1 MEEPDKDDSELPIAP
16 VKEPANPE
24 LASVKRVLTLLDKT
38 AKSSRTYGTT
48 NPVAQKFFQQLFE
61 GLTAHLATYSKLAFL
76 VQRSELY
83 FNGEV
88 VYRSDQDSSNESVAF
103 KLYADGIRELAFL
116 EGLSAE
122 DLSFLLDSLWDSV
135 NPEESDDDIV
145 TRLWSKNLST
155 ITLVTAEEIAKAST
169 SEDVYSQPRA
179 GIEDVFSLPSAE
191 MMEAPESSLRELLD
205 REQAR
210 ARKGWGTGFG
220 EGGGS
225 DAGDGETPDGEGTG
239 GGSGEGIGGGTGRG
253 TGKGSGGGTGG
264 EPGRQASR
272 FQSGHAGYEVSE
284 KELAELA
291 KEVEAE
297 RVRDNMTYLLDMLT
311 AILASEQT
319 PAILTKLFD
328 LWGNVLDSLTA
339 QGKWSVLD
347 SVLGL
352 LHAAPEMR
360 PDLGDD
366 HKKQLATLHENLG
379 RPERIKMIET
389 YLNKIPDAST
399 VGLSTVLLSIASA
412 AIPALCAL
420 LANLEATAHQ
430 AIVAEALEILAKDQ
444 PDHVLRGLSDRR
456 PRYVKNLLAILLK
469 WNNPRFADSV
479 EKLVRYPDVQ
489 VRKEVVRAI
498 GIFRPNGNGTKLV
511 TFLSDAEESIRFAAL
526 KLLMTGQYKTPY
538 AVWSPLVSAEP
549 FMDRALSERRAVFQ
563 AMRITCHDEVIPFF
577 ESLITERSW
586 TNRKKKEELAA
597 LAAEALG
604 KLATPAALATLELG
618 QKKGGAA
625 VRQACTAALAQA
637 QRQQHLK
644 QAAS

>member
-1 MEEPDKDDSELPIAP
+1 MDEPNTDTIELPIAP
-16 VKEPANPE
+16 AKEPANQE

-38 AKSSRTYGTT
+38 AKSRRTYGAA

-61 GLTAHLATYSKLAFL
+61 GLTAHLVTYSKLAFL

-88 VYRSDQDSSNESVAF
+88 VYRSEQDSSNESVAF

-122 DLSFLLDSLWDSV
+122 DLSFLLDSLWDSL
-135 NPEESDDDIV
+135 NPDENDDDIV

-155 ITLVTAEEIAKAST
+155 VTMVTAEEIATAST
-169 SEDVYSQPRA
+169 
-179 GIEDVFSLPSAE
+179 GGDVFALPTAG
-191 MMEAPESSLRELLD
+191 MMEASESSLRNLLD

-210 ARKGWGTGFG
+210 TKAEERA
-220 EGGGS
+220 GGG
-225 DAGDGETPDGEGTG
+225 
-239 GGSGEGIGGGTGRG
+239 IN
-253 TGKGSGGGTGG
+253 
-264 EPGRQASR
+264 RQASR
-272 FQSGHAGYEVSE
+272 FQSDHVGYEVSD

-291 KEVEAE
+291 KEIEAE
-297 RVRDNMTYLLDMLT
+297 SARDNTTYLLDMLT
-311 AILASEQT
+311 AILASEKS
-319 PAILTKLFD
+319 PAILTKLLD

-339 QGKWSVLD
+339 QGKWTVLD

-352 LHAAPEMR
+352 LHVTAEVR

-366 HKKQLATLHENLG
+366 HKKQLAALLDNLG

-389 YLNKIPDAST
+389 YLNKIPDAT
-399 VGLSTVLLSIASA
+399 TEGLPAVLLSMASA
-412 AIPALCAL
+412 AVPALCAL
-420 LANLEATAHQ
+420 LANLEAPAHQ

-444 PDHVLRGLSDRR
+444 PGHVLRGLSDRR

-469 WNNPRFADSV
+469 WNNPRFADSI
-479 EKLVRYPDVQ
+479 EKLVRYPDIH

-498 GIFRPNGNGTKLV
+498 GIFRPNGNGMKLV
-511 TFLSDAEESIRFAAL
+511 AFLTDSEESVRFAAL
-526 KLLMTGQYKTPY
+526 KLLMTGQYTAPY
-538 AVWSPLVSAEP
+538 SAWSPLVSSDT
-549 FMDRALSERRAVFQ
+549 FMDRALSEKRAVFQ
-563 AMRITCHDEVIPFF
+563 AMRATSRDEVIPFF

-604 KLATPAALATLELG
+604 KLATPAALTALELG
-618 QKKGGAA
+618 QKKGGVA